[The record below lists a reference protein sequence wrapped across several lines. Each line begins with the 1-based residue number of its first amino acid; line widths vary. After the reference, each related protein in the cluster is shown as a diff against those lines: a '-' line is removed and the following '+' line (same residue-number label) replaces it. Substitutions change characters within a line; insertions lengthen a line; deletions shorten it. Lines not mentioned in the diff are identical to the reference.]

1 VPAFAAA
8 VAAFAAFAAGAP
20 GAAVPAEAA
29 AGHAVLPDLAAGG
42 VLAQLEAAA
51 ACYGACYDGDRGGNI
66 GEAAGKRRS
75 GIVEVSRR
83 RPKGTPMARKIVVV
97 GWGLAA
103 HRLVTGLLAA
113 DTDVDVTVYAGEGA
127 VAHDRS
133 ALPGTLAGAGIG
145 APDGEAAAYDT
156 TAATLPAPDDP
167 RLNLRAGVRA
177 MAVDRMHRLVHGSDQ
192 WVQPYDTL
200 ILATG
205 ANAVLPPIKGL
216 RTADGEDLLPGIHS
230 AHHVADFRRLAEA
243 AATATHAVVIG
254 GSTTGLDVAAG
265 LRLMRAEDP
274 LHVELIDQTP
284 ARPEITPT
292 DAYLTL
298 RRTGVIAYQDCRAR
312 ALTAGPDGA
321 LDGVLL
327 ADGHRLSA
335 DLAVIA
341 CGTAPNTALAWT
353 SGLAVA
359 RGIVVDD
366 TLRSVSDPHIHALG
380 ACAEHRRSLS
390 GRHETVLAQ
399 ADVLAARLSGLDPHR
414 TYRGPVAQP
423 APNATSVVAEAE
435 ALLRA
440 AA

>member
-1 VPAFAAA
+1 M
-8 VAAFAAFAAGAP
+8 
-20 GAAVPAEAA
+20 
-29 AGHAVLPDLAAGG
+29 
-42 VLAQLEAAA
+42 
-51 ACYGACYDGDRGGNI
+51 
-66 GEAAGKRRS
+66 
-75 GIVEVSRR
+75 
-83 RPKGTPMARKIVVV
+83 TRKIVVV

-113 DTDVDVTVYAGEGA
+113 DADVDVTVYAGEGA
-127 VAHDRS
+127 TAYDRT
-133 ALPGTLAGAGIG
+133 ALPGTLAGAG
-145 APDGEAAAYDT
+145 
-156 TAATLPAPDDP
+156 ATLPDRADA

-177 MAVDRMHRLVHGSDQ
+177 VAVDRMHRLVHGSDQ

-200 ILATG
+200 VLATG

-216 RTADGEDLLPGIHS
+216 RTADGEDLLPGVHS
-230 AHHVADFRRLAEA
+230 AHNAADFRRLAEA
-243 AATATHAVVIG
+243 AGAASHAVVIG
-254 GSTTGLDVAAG
+254 GSTTGLDTAAA
-265 LRLMRAEDP
+265 LRRMRADDP

-284 ARPEITPT
+284 ATPEITPT

-298 RRTGVIAYQDCRAR
+298 RRTGVIAYQDCRVR
-312 ALTAGPDGA
+312 ALTPGPDGRLEA
-321 LDGVLL
+321 VLL
-327 ADGHRLSA
+327 ADGHRLSC

-399 ADVLAARLSGLDPHR
+399 ADVLAARLSGLDPQR
-414 TYRGPVAQP
+414 TYRGPVTQP
-423 APNATSVVAEAE
+423 APNAAPNPVTVVAEAE

>member
-1 VPAFAAA
+1 M
-8 VAAFAAFAAGAP
+8 
-20 GAAVPAEAA
+20 
-29 AGHAVLPDLAAGG
+29 
-42 VLAQLEAAA
+42 
-51 ACYGACYDGDRGGNI
+51 
-66 GEAAGKRRS
+66 
-75 GIVEVSRR
+75 
-83 RPKGTPMARKIVVV
+83 TRKIVVV

-127 VAHDRS
+127 AAYDRS
-133 ALPGTLAGAGIG
+133 ALPGTLAGAEAGT
-145 APDGEAAAYDT
+145 EVRAAAV
-156 TAATLPAPDDP
+156 LPVPNDP
-167 RLNLRAGVRA
+167 RLDLRAGVRA
-177 MAVDRMHRLVHGSDQ
+177 VAVDRMHRLVHGSDQ

-200 ILATG
+200 VLATG

-216 RTADGEDLLPGIHS
+216 RSPDGEDLLAGVHS
-230 AHHVADFRRLAEA
+230 AHNAADFRRLAEA
-243 AATATHAVVIG
+243 ARTATHAVVIG
-254 GSTTGLDVAAG
+254 GSTTGLDVAAA
-265 LRLMRAEDP
+265 LRLMRTEDP

-284 ARPEITPT
+284 ATPEITPT

-298 RRTGVIAYQDCRAR
+298 RRTGVIAYQDCRVR
-312 ALTAGPDGA
+312 ALTAGPDGE
-321 LDGVLL
+321 LDGVIL

-335 DLAVIA
+335 DVAVIA

-380 ACAEHRRSLS
+380 ACAEHRRNLS

-414 TYRGPVAQP
+414 TYRGPA
-423 APNATSVVAEAE
+423 AYLTRNAATVVAEAE
-435 ALLRA
+435 ALLKA
-440 AA
+440 AAA